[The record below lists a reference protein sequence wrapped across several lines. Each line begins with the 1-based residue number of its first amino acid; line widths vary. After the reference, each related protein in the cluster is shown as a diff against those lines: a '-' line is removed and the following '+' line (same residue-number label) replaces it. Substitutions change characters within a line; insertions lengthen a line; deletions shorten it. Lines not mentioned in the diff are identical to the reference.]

1 MVMVSEQHLE
11 KLEAILFE
19 ELNVVVP
26 TRETDLI
33 AEGYIDS
40 LMLVSL
46 LFMLEE
52 RFDITIRLEK
62 LDFDNFQSINTIAD
76 FVESQAQARGDGV
89 GDAIERRTRET
100 IPELPDGQATLSP

>member
-1 MVMVSEQHLE
+1 MVMVSDQHLE

-19 ELNVVVP
+19 ELNVVAP
-26 TRETDLI
+26 TRDTDLI

-52 RFDITIRLEK
+52 QFDITIRLEQ
-62 LDFDNFQSINTIAD
+62 LDFDNFQNINKIAD
-76 FVESQAQARGDGV
+76 YVESRAKERGDRS
-89 GDAIERRTRET
+89 GDAIEGRAREA
-100 IPELPDGQATLSP
+100 IPEPPHGQATLSP